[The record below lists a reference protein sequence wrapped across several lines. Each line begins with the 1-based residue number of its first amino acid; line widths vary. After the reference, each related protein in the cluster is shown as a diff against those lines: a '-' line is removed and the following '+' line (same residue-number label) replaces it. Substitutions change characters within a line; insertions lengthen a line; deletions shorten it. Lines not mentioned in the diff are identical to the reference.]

1 MRMMLS
7 VDITDPTAEGVVA
20 EAGAWASRMGGTLDL
35 IHGEGARYAYE
46 FIDDRNVRELM
57 HVEADRLRKA
67 DQARLDELLAQVPA
81 EVRGEARTV
90 RGNIVDALLETA
102 EDYDVMIVATHG
114 RKGIAHL
121 WLGSVAEQLVRRS
134 SKPLVVLRVPRD

>member
-1 MRMMLS
+1 MKMMLS
-7 VDITDPTAEGVVA
+7 VDITDPTAEGVAA
-20 EAGAWASRMGGTLDL
+20 EAGAWASRMGGSLDL
-35 IHGEGARYAYE
+35 VHGEGARYAYE

-57 HVEADRLRKA
+57 HAEAERLRTT
-67 DQARLDELLAQVPA
+67 DQQRLDALMAQVPE
-81 EVRGEARTV
+81 EVRGAARMI
-90 RGNIVDALLETA
+90 RGNLVDALLETS
-102 EDYDVMIVATHG
+102 EEYDVMIVATHG